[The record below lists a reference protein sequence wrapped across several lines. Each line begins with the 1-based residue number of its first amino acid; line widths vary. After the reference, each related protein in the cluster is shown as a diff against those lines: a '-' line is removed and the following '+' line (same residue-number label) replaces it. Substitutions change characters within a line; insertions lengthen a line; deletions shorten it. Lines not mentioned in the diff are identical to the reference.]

1 MSFSEYISC
10 PDIALLHLN
19 ETVARATQYYTY
31 LPSPQQPK
39 HSLDSFNELV
49 DELEA
54 AYDLYVEEAFE
65 KEYDEFLNDEDAL
78 IHRPDDDPTDLPEE
92 SEWYCPDCEHES
104 NTQYVVYQ
112 FLSDDKF
119 DEPAC
124 GDCGGCCECLGDPE
138 VEDRFD
144 TLHEQEEFYRETDA
158 MFI

>member
-1 MSFSEYISC
+1 METIAYVSC
-10 PDIALLHLN
+10 PYIGAAHLRDWWN
-19 ETVARATQYYTY
+19 HKSQWYVY

-78 IHRPDDDPTDLPEE
+78 IHRPDDDPTDL
-92 SEWYCPDCEHES
+92 
-104 NTQYVVYQ
+104 
-112 FLSDDKF
+112 
-119 DEPAC
+119 